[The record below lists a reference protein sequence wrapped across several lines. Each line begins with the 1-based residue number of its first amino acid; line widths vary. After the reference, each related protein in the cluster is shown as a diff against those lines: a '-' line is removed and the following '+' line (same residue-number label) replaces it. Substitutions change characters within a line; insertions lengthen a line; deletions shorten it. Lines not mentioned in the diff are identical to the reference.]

1 MCAAK
6 RMNIGGGIHECA
18 QKCES
23 NKSDCIH
30 FMLTKRAPN
39 RAKGRAIEP
48 HSAPPS
54 PLSVAREMSL
64 SHIASKMKATLVAL
78 REVDKC
84 GATVF
89 SSLRLFCEFIYLPK
103 E

>member
-1 MCAAK
+1 MSA
-6 RMNIGGGIHECA
+6 R
-18 QKCES
+18 KCES

-39 RAKGRAIEP
+39 RASGRLSRVAF
-48 HSAPPS
+48 PPIRA
-54 PLSVAREMSL
+54 AREMSL
-64 SHIASKMKATLVAL
+64 SHIVSKMKATLLAL
-78 REVDKC
+78 RKLGEC
-84 GATVF
+84 GATAF